1 MFSGTRWDKH
11 QKIEAEC
18 SLAAKF
24 ILFIKREECAVYVAA
39 KLVFFNE
46 WKTVASGLGRAASC
60 VELV

>member
-1 MFSGTRWDKH
+1 MGQAPT
-11 QKIEAEC
+11 IEAEC

-24 ILFIKREECAVYVAA
+24 ILFIKGEECAVYVAA

-46 WKTVASGLGRAASC
+46 WKKVASKLGRAASC